1 MERVKKRVLS
11 TCFLWAAALVLSL
24 SVPSKTSIVHAET
37 MVYVTPTGTKY
48 HSRICGNGNYTLAT
62 LSEALARGLTPCSKC
77 YGSGYS
83 PDPEPAPAPQ
93 PDPDPAPQ
101 PEPTPA
107 PKPVKINKSSIL
119 LVKGQ
124 SAKLK
129 LTNASGSVSWSSSK
143 NSVATVSAN
152 GKVTAKK
159 KGKAVVTAKTAAGTK
174 TCNVT
179 VEDPKLN
186 MKKISLEV
194 KQKKNLKLSGCKHSV
209 KWATS
214 DSSIAKVSKGRVIA
228 TGVGTAKITA
238 KAHGKK
244 ITCKVTV
251 KKPKVEK
258 VVLAKSSLR
267 MGYGKWEEIKVRTV
281 PADALDYY
289 GISVKTS
296 NASIVS
302 ASADNYDCL
311 INLESKY
318 ASGKALISVSVGGI
332 SAQCSVTVAPDP
344 VETLQLSDE
353 FLFLDYPDGYTSISY
368 EAEPYGAAKY
378 YEPIWKSGN
387 ENVAIVKASP
397 ARGYANIQA
406 VGEGETDITLTLGNK
421 TAICHVV
428 VRQ

>member
-11 TCFLWAAALVLSL
+11 TCFLWAAAVVLSL
-24 SVPSKTSIVHAET
+24 SVPSKTAIVHAET

-48 HSRICGNGNYTLAT
+48 HSRICGKGNYTLAT

-83 PDPEPAPAPQ
+83 PS
-93 PDPDPAPQ
+93 PDPAPQ
-101 PEPTPA
+101 PEPAPA

-174 TCNVT
+174 ACNVT

-214 DSSIAKVSKGRVIA
+214 DSSVAKVSKGRVTA

-251 KKPKVEK
+251 KKP
-258 VVLAKSSLR
+258 
-267 MGYGKWEEIKVRTV
+267 
-281 PADALDYY
+281 
-289 GISVKTS
+289 
-296 NASIVS
+296 
-302 ASADNYDCL
+302 
-311 INLESKY
+311 
-318 ASGKALISVSVGGI
+318 
-332 SAQCSVTVAPDP
+332 
-344 VETLQLSDE
+344 
-353 FLFLDYPDGYTSISY
+353 
-368 EAEPYGAAKY
+368 
-378 YEPIWKSGN
+378 
-387 ENVAIVKASP
+387 
-397 ARGYANIQA
+397 
-406 VGEGETDITLTLGNK
+406 
-421 TAICHVV
+421 
-428 VRQ
+428 